1 MNNAFKWLLF
11 AMLLPLSGA
20 FGQIFETP
28 ESGFSPFHSS
38 LQKSIKIDYGFNA
51 LSSHLNY
58 PFARDFYTGK
68 FIPDDLIQQN
78 EERLHPLNQIGF
90 ESRGELTLSLGSKAV
105 NPGKNKQALVS
116 LRSKGVL
123 GAKYPPNSWALLMK
137 GNGPY
142 EDITLNLSKTGFRDL
157 HWYEVMYGENII
169 MLQGK
174 STLHWGV
181 SALILNRFQSLNLS
195 RASLYT
201 APEGRYI
208 DVVAQGSRASMRS
221 PGIGIGAEF
230 TYGIKLND
238 RQAIQ
243 LYLTDFGIS
252 IMGTDR
258 YQIDT
263 SFRFSG
269 FYVTQPADIVS
280 GEQWQQRADSLID
293 GLTGIKTTSKPVILP
308 NNLGVEYLLKFNES
322 HGMTV
327 ELSYRY
333 ASYALPHFQIT
344 HHVLIRNALSIN
356 SGIGYGGWGGFQWN
370 ESATFH
376 GKITSLLLEFGG
388 FQSMLSEKLPFQFAG
403 RIGVFRRLGI

>member
-1 MNNAFKWLLF
+1 MNNAYKWLLF

-28 ESGFSPFHSS
+28 ESDFSPFHSS

-90 ESRGELTLSLGSKAV
+90 ESRGELTLSLGSKTV
-105 NPGKNKQALVS
+105 NPSKNKQALVS
-116 LRSKGVL
+116 IRSKGVL
-123 GAKYPPNSWALLMK
+123 GAKYPPNSWSLLMN

-142 EDITLNLSKTGFRDL
+142 EDVTLDLSKTGFRNL

-169 MLQGK
+169 MHQGK

-181 SALILNRFQSLNLS
+181 NALILNRFQALNLS
-195 RASLYT
+195 QASLFT
-201 APEGRYI
+201 APEGQYI

-221 PGIGIGAEF
+221 PGIGIGAEI
-230 TYGIKLND
+230 TYGLKLND
-238 RQAIQ
+238 QQVIQ
-243 LYLTDFGIS
+243 YYLTDFGIS

-263 SFRFSG
+263 GFRFSG

-280 GEQWQQRADSLID
+280 GEQWQQKSDSLIE
-293 GLTGIKTTSKPVILP
+293 GLTGEKTTPKPVILP
-308 NNLGVEYLLKFNES
+308 SKIGVQYLFTFNEN
-322 HGMTV
+322 HGLAV
-327 ELSYRY
+327 ELNYRY
-333 ASYALPHFQIT
+333 ISYALPLFQIT
-344 HHVLIRNALSIN
+344 HHTLIRNALSVN
-356 SGIGYGGWGGFQWN
+356 TGIGYGGWGGFQWN

-376 GKITSLLLEFGG
+376 GKKTSIQVAFGG
-388 FQSMLSEKLPFQFAG
+388 FQSIVSEKLPFQFSG